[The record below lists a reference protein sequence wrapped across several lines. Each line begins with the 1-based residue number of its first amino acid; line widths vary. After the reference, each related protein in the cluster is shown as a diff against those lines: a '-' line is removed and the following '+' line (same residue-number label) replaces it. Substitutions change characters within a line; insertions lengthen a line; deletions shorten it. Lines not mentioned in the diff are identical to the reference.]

1 MKGVY
6 FDREILLEQLSIDVG
21 ISVNLNDLIPIT
33 IYSRIDAIQPNNPST
48 DHLRFL
54 FYQLFI
60 HQYCLN
66 SSSQSNKTEFVDII
80 NNYYSSNRHEL
91 KEIHQFED
99 EYNSFKNTFSWFKR
113 DSFLRR
119 MLTKSLLTLD
129 IEILFSMRFFIKDMH
144 KIMIDKV
151 STLNSK
157 TNLSQ
162 YGSGRFINGRSTNE
176 QIFYRGQALAK
187 ETFFK
192 IKSNTG
198 KKIFSRNYFKF

>member
-1 MKGVY
+1 
-6 FDREILLEQLSIDVG
+6 
-21 ISVNLNDLIPIT
+21 LNDLIPIT

-66 SSSQSNKTEFVDII
+66 SSSQSNKNEFVDII

-99 EYNSFKNTFSWFKR
+99 EYNSLKNTFSWFKR

-119 MLTKSLLTLD
+119 MLTKSLLILD
-129 IEILFSMRFFIKDMH
+129 IKILFSLRFFIKDMH

-192 IKSNTG
+192 IKSKSG
-198 KKIFSRNYFKF
+198 KKYFEEIISNFIFYFNCRGNFINE